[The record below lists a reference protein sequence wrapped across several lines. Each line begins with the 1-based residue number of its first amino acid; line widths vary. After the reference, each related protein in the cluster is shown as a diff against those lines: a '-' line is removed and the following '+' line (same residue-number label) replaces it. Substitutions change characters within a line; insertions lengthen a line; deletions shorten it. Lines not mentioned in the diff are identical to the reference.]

1 MEDAFKKKLYS
12 NSQKHV
18 NVVAENILDKKKYTE
33 ASIKSLE
40 ATLRKGESDDPEV
53 LVSIILHRMETKQQL
68 EYSRNTP
75 YFVRCDVKFEDES
88 SISTLYFGRFPFMED
103 NIYSWVAPAAAIRF
117 ESPGNFSYILHDGNE
132 RKGKLLRKDQFMIIN
147 RRIVFMSTESV
158 EMPRELVYQEHFSEQ
173 KQGFVL
179 PEIVEQMEKAQD
191 KIIRSH
197 YFGSFLIAGAAGSG
211 KTTLALH
218 RVAYL
223 VQSPETSQLFN
234 PFDIL
239 VFVQDSSTKK
249 YFSYLLPTLGIN
261 NVKITTFDEWAMRIL
276 NLENMKFTIRY
287 GANEDEKDK
296 YEFSKMEA
304 LKNIKN
310 LGKEKD
316 IKKLLRDLY
325 EIAFQPDQI
334 NLLKKQLSDNQLD
347 RFDLTVLL
355 KNQLQ
360 QNGLL
365 VEKVEKY
372 TQHKKSRHYVKKI
385 ITRPVKYSLL
395 ILDEMENYLKDQIQV
410 IKTCISE
417 KTNALIYVG
426 DIKQQTLLWTVKNW
440 DEVNERF
447 ETGRKIEL
455 HKVYRNT
462 KQILEY
468 INKIGYQIDI
478 PSSLK
483 NGDAVEEKIFTGK
496 KDELIY
502 VEKLLSAGTDATVGI
517 LAKTSEYLD
526 DYKKMFGN
534 RKNIIIITIN
544 EAQGVEFD
552 NVMLVGLNK
561 DLFKN
566 SGKDKTILLE
576 RQKVNRDLLYVGL
589 TRAMKKLYVFGNCG
603 LKNLLFQLKSTVI
616 SNNK

>member
-1 MEDAFKKKLYS
+1 MDDALKKKLYL

-18 NVVAENILDKKKYTE
+18 NVVAGNILDKKRYTE
-33 ASIKSLE
+33 TSIKSLE

-53 LVSIILHRMETKQQL
+53 LINIILHRMETKQQL
-68 EYSRNTP
+68 EYSHNTP
-75 YFVRCDVKFEDES
+75 YFIRCDVKFEDEN

-103 NIYSWVAPAAAIRF
+103 RIYSWVAPAAAIRF
-117 ESPGNFSYILHDGNE
+117 ESPGNFIYKLHDGGE
-132 RKGKLLRKDQFMIIN
+132 RKGKLLRKDQFMIID
-147 RRIVFMSTESV
+147 RRVVFMSTESLDI
-158 EMPRELVYQEHFSEQ
+158 PRELVYQEHFSER

-223 VQSPETSQLFN
+223 VQSPETSQIFN

-249 YFSYLLPTLGIN
+249 YFSDLLPTLGIN

-316 IKKLLRDLY
+316 IKKLLQVFY
-325 EIAFQPDQI
+325 EITFQPDQI
-334 NLLKKQLSDNQLD
+334 NLLKKQLSNNLLD
-347 RFDLTVLL
+347 RFDLTILL
-355 KNQLQ
+355 KYQLRE
-360 QNGLL
+360 NGVLI
-365 VEKVEKY
+365 ERVEKY
-372 TQHKKSRHYVKKI
+372 VQQKKTRHYVKKI
-385 ITRPVKYSLL
+385 ISRPVKYSL
-395 ILDEMENYLKDQIQV
+395 IIVDEMENYLKDQIQV
-410 IKTCISE
+410 IKTCIND
-417 KTNALIYVG
+417 KTNAIIYVG
-426 DIKQQTLLWTVKNW
+426 DIKQQTVLWTVKSW

-447 ETGRKIEL
+447 EVGRKIEL

-468 INKIGYQIDI
+468 INEVGYKIDV

-496 KDELIY
+496 EEELIY
-502 VEKLLSAGTDATVGI
+502 VEKLLRTETDATVGI
-517 LAKTSEYLD
+517 LAKTVEYLG
-526 DYKKMFGN
+526 DYKKKFGD

-552 NVMLVGLNK
+552 NVILVGLNK
-561 DLFKN
+561 ELFRN
-566 SGKDKTILLE
+566 NDDDKTILLE

-589 TRAMKKLYVFGNCG
+589 TRAMKKLYVLGDYG
-603 LKNLLFQLKSTVI
+603 LKNLLFHLALT
-616 SNNK
+616 